1 MSFNRSRE
9 IACGVVYS
17 TQFRRSEIEERALL
31 ARQGECRRFTAFQPA
46 VRDFLKPDLLRGELR
61 TPRFRPRGV
70 SRLSIRTRSLLF
82 AAAIAAT
89 VLLIALLLVHHLVAV
104 AADPAFASQIGWNL
118 LFIGFSAGLL
128 AAVGAWWVVRRIT
141 LPLQRLAE
149 TMSGMARSGELQSD
163 FPSAGGG
170 SEVRLI
176 EETFRSLAVSL
187 EESRNA
193 RERSYV
199 EAVGAIVTAADAR
212 DHETTGHSF
221 RVALYAVALAKA
233 MGLHGEPLKAI
244 EWGALLHDVGKMV
257 VPDDILRKV
266 GPLTE
271 EEWHI
276 MKQHPTWGFDMLAE
290 VTFLQPASLEVIYS
304 HHERWDGCG
313 YPRGLAGEA
322 IPLAARIF
330 AVVDTYDAITSD
342 RPYRRARTHQVA
354 VAELQ
359 RVAGHQLDPR
369 AVDAFRQVPEV
380 ELRRLRELCKRVHPG
395 LSLPADLLDS
405 LAEPEVERR
414 EGRI

>member
-1 MSFNRSRE
+1 
-9 IACGVVYS
+9 
-17 TQFRRSEIEERALL
+17 
-31 ARQGECRRFTAFQPA
+31 
-46 VRDFLKPDLLRGELR
+46 
-61 TPRFRPRGV
+61 
-70 SRLSIRTRSLLF
+70 LSIRTRSLLF

-89 VLLIALLLVHHLVAV
+89 VLLIALLLVRHLVAV

>member
-1 MSFNRSRE
+1 MS
-9 IACGVVYS
+9 
-17 TQFRRSEIEERALL
+17 L
-31 ARQGECRRFTAFQPA
+31 
-46 VRDFLKPDLLRGELR
+46 
-61 TPRFRPRGV
+61 
-70 SRLSIRTRSLLF
+70 RTRSLLF
-82 AAAIAAT
+82 AAAISAA
-89 VLLIALLLVHHLVAV
+89 VLLIALLLVRHLVAV
-104 AADPAFASQIGWNL
+104 AGDPLFATQIGWNL

-128 AAVGAWWVVRRIT
+128 AALGAWWVVRRIT
-141 LPLQRLAE
+141 LPLQRLAD
-149 TMSGMARSGELQSD
+149 TMSLMARSGELQSD

-176 EETFRSLAVSL
+176 EETFRSLTVSL

-221 RVALYAVALAKA
+221 RVALYAIALAKA
-233 MGLHGEPLKAI
+233 MGIHGEILKAI

-290 VTFLQPASLEVIYS
+290 VSFLQPASLEVIYS

-322 IPLAARIF
+322 IPLTARIF

-342 RPYRRARTHQVA
+342 RPYRRARAHQVA

-359 RVAGHQLDPR
+359 RVAGQQLDPR
-369 AVDAFRQVPEV
+369 AVEAFRQVPEV

-414 EGRI
+414 EGRL